1 MKGALDIL
9 LPLFAGLI
17 LLFAVVRLVFGYLKR
32 KFNGELR
39 RKFTCEQIVR
49 QMIGANF
56 FGQSSRGM
64 GQIRGNGALVLTPS
78 ALHFI
83 MFLPREELT
92 IPLETVTSV
101 STPRSHLGKT
111 VGWRLLKVD
120 YRSPS
125 GEDAAAWAVQDV
137 DEWASSV
144 ERYQH
149 Q

>member
-1 MKGALDIL
+1 MSGTLDIL
-9 LPLFAGLI
+9 LPIAAGLVV
-17 LLFAVVRLVFGYLKR
+17 LFVVVRLVVGYFKR
-32 KFNGELR
+32 KFNDELR
-39 RKFTCEQIVR
+39 RKFAGKQVVR
-49 QMIGANF
+49 QMVGANF

-64 GQIRGNGALVLTPS
+64 GQIRGNGALVLTPNE
-78 ALHFI
+78 LYFI
-83 MFLPREELT
+83 MFVPRKELT
-92 IPLETVTSV
+92 IPLESVTSV

-111 VGWRLLKVD
+111 VGWRLLRVD
-120 YRSPS
+120 YRSSS

>member
-1 MKGALDIL
+1 MSGVLGIL
-9 LPLFAGLI
+9 LPVLAGLI
-17 LLFAVVRLVFGYLKR
+17 VLFAVVRLVVGYFGR
-32 KFNGELR
+32 KFNETIKK
-39 RKFTCEQIVR
+39 KFAGKQIVR
-49 QMIGANF
+49 QSTGANF
-56 FGQSSRGM
+56 FGQSSRGV

-78 ALHFI
+78 ELYFI
-83 MFLPREELT
+83 MFVPRKELT
-92 IPLETVTSV
+92 IPLQSVTSV

-111 VGWRLLKVD
+111 VGWRLLRVD